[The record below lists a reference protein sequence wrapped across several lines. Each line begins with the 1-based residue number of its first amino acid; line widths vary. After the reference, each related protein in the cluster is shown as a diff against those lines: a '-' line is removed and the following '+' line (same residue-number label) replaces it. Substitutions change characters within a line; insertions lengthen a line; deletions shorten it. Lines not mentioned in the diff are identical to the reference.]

1 RTLRQLASLAVIR
14 GDAAEESL
22 FLRAEALVAARGI
35 DSESSLGQLFETRS
49 PDDDPQVLK
58 RLRQIYEAWG
68 WVLLESSIADL
79 PADLRWVYES
89 DAVSIEQLTALH
101 RALGATSAT
110 DLSAAVG
117 EQRIRGVEGLDAEV
131 ESKIGAALPRLR
143 ALAAR
148 VPLGRATSLA
158 EPVLTML
165 RQSGL
170 VEWAEPV
177 GSLRRAQ
184 DMVGDIEIVA
194 ATSRPRDAGDTLYHA
209 LEKPHI
215 LHRSDRRLYFLRE
228 RIQIGVRLPEP
239 ENAGAALLHLTGST
253 AHFDALRAHAAAVG
267 WNLASDG
274 LHTSDGRLNPSR
286 TEDEIYAAIG
296 LPCIP
301 VEIRNGGDEIAA
313 AAAGTLPDL
322 VSRRHIRGDLH
333 MHSTW
338 SDGRDSIQAMTA
350 ACVALKYEYIAIT
363 DHSPHSAATR

>member
-1 RTLRQLASLAVIR
+1 
-14 GDAAEESL
+14 
-22 FLRAEALVAARGI
+22 
-35 DSESSLGQLFETRS
+35 
-49 PDDDPQVLK
+49 
-58 RLRQIYEAWG
+58 
-68 WVLLESSIADL
+68 
-79 PADLRWVYES
+79 
-89 DAVSIEQLTALH
+89 
-101 RALGATSAT
+101 
-110 DLSAAVG
+110 
-117 EQRIRGVEGLDAEV
+117 
-131 ESKIGAALPRLR
+131 
-143 ALAAR
+143 
-148 VPLGRATSLA
+148 
-158 EPVLTML
+158 
-165 RQSGL
+165 
-170 VEWAEPV
+170 
-177 GSLRRAQ
+177 
-184 DMVGDIEIVA
+184 VA

-253 AHFDALRAHAAAVG
+253 AHFDALRPHPAAVG

-363 DHSPHSAATR
+363 DHPPHSAATRNLSVDGVKKQAEEIDQGRERYPGMTILHGCEVDILPDGRLDFPDRILEQFDIVLASLHERAGHSAEQLMTRYLTAMKHPLVAIITHPTN